1 MPPASCHRAL
11 SISPDSSHIRDM
23 ARSPDK
29 KTPQTASDDRA
40 APKRRSPLTD
50 FMDASEPLHRG
61 GFAEMPQPE
70 LSGTPLTGSI
80 ADWAEQ
86 IEQEA
91 EKEGRLAGKG
101 DGGKSP
107 KAGKKIPE
115 RSASPG
121 RSSRGTSMGGA
132 ASARERTAAGPGI
145 SRPLHDADPAGE
157 RSCFGHASA
166 AAGTRHRKHGDDRA
180 GADAAPLRRT
190 METEQPALSARH
202 RHHPCHSG
210 RHCLPAAH
218 HAHQDDGGVRCMS
231 R

>member
-1 MPPASCHRAL
+1 
-11 SISPDSSHIRDM
+11 M
-23 ARSPDK
+23 AKSPDK
-29 KTPQTASDDRA
+29 KTPPTANDDRA

-50 FMDASEPLHRG
+50 FLDASEPLHRG

-107 KAGKKIPE
+107 KPSKKIPE
-115 RSASPG
+115 RSSSPG

-132 ASARERTAAGPGI
+132 ATARE
-145 SRPLHDADPAGE
+145 
-157 RSCFGHASA
+157 
-166 AAGTRHRKHGDDRA
+166 
-180 GADAAPLRRT
+180 
-190 METEQPALSARH
+190 
-202 RHHPCHSG
+202 
-210 RHCLPAAH
+210 
-218 HAHQDDGGVRCMS
+218 
-231 R
+231 